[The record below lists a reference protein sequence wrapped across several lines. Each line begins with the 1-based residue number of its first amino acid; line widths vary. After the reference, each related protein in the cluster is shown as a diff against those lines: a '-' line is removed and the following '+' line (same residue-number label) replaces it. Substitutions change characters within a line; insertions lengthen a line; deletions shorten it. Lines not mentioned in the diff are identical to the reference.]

1 MIHLMLAVCAL
12 APVAVQDEERKGPDM
27 DEIRRRIKDPAQ
39 VWPVFQELIAA
50 GELGTA
56 RDLLSKNAKTLL
68 SPELFYFTFASYSPP
83 KRMVASLQPH
93 VVDASNL
100 KVRLCSNEFGVSRE
114 FRIAK
119 FMTIYVLDFTS
130 DDLEFLKSRPMAWYR
145 LQVKRADGWHYAY
158 PPDWTYAPLAR
169 TCVCGK

>member
-1 MIHLMLAVCAL
+1 MNLVMLAVCAL
-12 APVAVQDEERKGPDM
+12 VPVAVQDEERKGPDK
-27 DEIRRRIKDPAQ
+27 DEIRRRVKDPAQ

-50 GELGTA
+50 GEYGTA
-56 RDLLSKNAKTLL
+56 RELLSKNAATILN
-68 SPELFYFTFASYSPP
+68 PEVFYLTFASYSPP
-83 KRMVASLQPH
+83 RKMVASMEQHL
-93 VVDASNL
+93 VDSANL
-100 KVRLCSNEFGVSRE
+100 KIRLCSKEFGVSRD

-119 FMTIYVLDFTS
+119 FMTIYQLDFTS
-130 DDLEFLKSRPMAWYR
+130 DDLEFLKGRPMAWYR